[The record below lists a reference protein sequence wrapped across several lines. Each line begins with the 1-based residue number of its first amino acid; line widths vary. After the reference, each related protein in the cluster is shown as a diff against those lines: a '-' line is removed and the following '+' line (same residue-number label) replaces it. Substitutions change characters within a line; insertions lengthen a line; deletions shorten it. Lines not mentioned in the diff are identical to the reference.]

1 MRTTEIRN
9 MIQKAVSDEERTGQL
24 ANALSQLARQGG
36 VNADKQEIE
45 SAVSFVREY
54 IEHVPQYLEQGTVV
68 AMQLGLDAEMRQV
81 SRDLE
86 NYWFEANDI
95 IPDHLGLMG
104 LMDDAYA
111 TLVLL
116 QSLSDYCQ
124 AAFGRPLLQQN
135 YTQPNQG
142 MRRLIGEPAASM
154 LEQHVGIILGN
165 AMMQRMMGQLVN
177 HGFPG
182 FGASPDPIWGNA
194 SVEEIANVRLGA
206 LGIF

>member
-1 MRTTEIRN
+1 MRTAEIRS
-9 MIQKAVSDEERTGQL
+9 MIQQAISDEERTGRL
-24 ANALSQLARQGG
+24 ANTLGQLARQSGA
-36 VNADKQEIE
+36 NPSEQEVQ
-45 SAVSFVREY
+45 SAVSFVRQY
-54 IEHVPQYLEQGTVV
+54 VEHVPQYLEQGGVV

-81 SRDLE
+81 LRELE
-86 NYWFEANDI
+86 DYWFEANDI

-111 TLVLL
+111 SFVLL

-154 LEQHVGIILGN
+154 LEQRVGIIVGN
-165 AMMQRMMGQLVN
+165 AMMQRRLGQIVN

-182 FGASPDPIWGNA
+182 FGESPDPIWGNA
-194 SVEEIANVRLGA
+194 SVEEIANARLGA
-206 LGIF
+206 LGIV